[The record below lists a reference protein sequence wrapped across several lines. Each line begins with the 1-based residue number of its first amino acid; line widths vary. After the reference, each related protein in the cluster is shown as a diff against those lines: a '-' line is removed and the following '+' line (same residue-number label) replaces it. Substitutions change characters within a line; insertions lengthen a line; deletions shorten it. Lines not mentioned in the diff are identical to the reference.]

1 MTENDTSVEVLEFP
15 MSVNDCE
22 IKFANSTDWNIGS
35 HNPDEDWAAT
45 FSLTPFIGNEI
56 TTDNTGYQ
64 EIFGNFALSPPSD
77 IMV

>member
-1 MTENDTSVEVLEFP
+1 MEY
-15 MSVNDCE
+15 
-22 IKFANSTDWNIGS
+22 KGS

-45 FSLTPFIGNEI
+45 FNLTPFIGNEI